1 LERGEVAII
10 DRPPE
15 WVRLMGLAAFDHREP
30 SVQVA
35 DLDYDSLMTGTD
47 VTGAE
52 RVLRFSADDRTVTVR
67 VTATGKTTVSL
78 AISIAPARA
87 VRADIRPVHG
97 PVQRRWVSPDGHV
110 TCDDVPS
117 GPLSILVHWAAP
129 LRPVRTAWVQV

>member
-1 LERGEVAII
+1 VAII

-35 DLDYDSLMTGTD
+35 DLDYDSLMTQTNSAG
-47 VTGAE
+47 GE
-52 RVLRFSADDRTVTVR
+52 RVLRFSAGDRLVTVR
-67 VTATGKTTVSL
+67 VTATGKTVSL
-78 AISIAPARA
+78 AIAIVPPQA

-97 PVQRRWVSPDGHV
+97 PVQRRWVGPDGHA
-110 TCDDVPS
+110 TCDEVPS